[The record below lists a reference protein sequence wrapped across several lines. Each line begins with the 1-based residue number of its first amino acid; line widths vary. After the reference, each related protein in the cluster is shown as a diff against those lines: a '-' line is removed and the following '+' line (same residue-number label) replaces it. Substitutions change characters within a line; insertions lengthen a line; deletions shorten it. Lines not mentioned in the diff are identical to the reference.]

1 MIDDVRLYGK
11 AFGSE
16 DVHHLFKGDPGYAD
30 YQAPRA
36 ESKRGGSGTVVKVQ
50 TPTLPAIT
58 PPLLP
63 MALPSRTSHWAGMIP
78 TLTN

>member
-1 MIDDVRLYGK
+1 MIDDVCLYGK

-30 YQAPRA
+30 YQVPSA

-58 PPLLP
+58 PLSYLWHCHQGLLIG
-63 MALPSRTSHWAGMIP
+63 RE
-78 TLTN
+78 